1 MLKLKIM
8 EAKEEI
14 KKEAWSEPQIYS
26 LDFKAT
32 EGGNVTS
39 QVEGTGGTISTLPG

>member
-1 MLKLKIM
+1 M

-14 KKEAWSEPQIYS
+14 KKEAWSEPSIYS

-32 EGGNVTS
+32 QGGGDEY
-39 QVEGTGGTISTLPG
+39 VEENLGGTVSTLPG